1 MPWSSVRSVG
11 IFAHLALAASPIRWL
26 VWAFVACAV
35 LPPVGAGAADI
46 RIEMRAAAY
55 APAEIRGRE
64 GDTLTFVNYDAVPH
78 QPFVPTTGWGVNV
91 GDVEPG
97 GTAGF
102 PLARSGQFE
111 IECAYHPGMRA
122 TVVVDR

>member
-1 MPWSSVRSVG
+1 M
-11 IFAHLALAASPIRWL
+11 RWL
-26 VWAFVACAV
+26 AWAFVAGGV
-35 LPPVGAGAADI
+35 LAPVFADAADI
-46 RIEMRAAAY
+46 WIELRAAAY

-64 GDTLTFVNYDAVPH
+64 GDTLTLVNHDAVQH

-91 GDVEPG
+91 GDVKPG

-102 PLARSGQFE
+102 PLPRPGQFE

>member
-1 MPWSSVRSVG
+1 M
-11 IFAHLALAASPIRWL
+11 RWL
-26 VWAFVACAV
+26 AWTLVGYGVLAPVAAD
-35 LPPVGAGAADI
+35 ASDI
-46 RIEMRAAAY
+46 RIEMRAGAY
-55 APAEIRGRE
+55 VPAEIRGRA
-64 GDTLTFVNYDAVPH
+64 GHTLTLVNHDAVQH

-91 GDVEPG
+91 GDVKPG

-102 PLARSGQFE
+102 PLARPGQFE

>member
-1 MPWSSVRSVG
+1 MDGCYTSRM
-11 IFAHLALAASPIRWL
+11 HQL
-26 VWAFVACAV
+26 VWVFVACGV
-35 LPPVGAGAADI
+35 LAPVVASAADI

-55 APAEIRGRE
+55 TPAEIRGQV
-64 GDTLTFVNYDAVPH
+64 GDALAFVNHDAVQH
-78 QPFVPTTGWGVNV
+78 QPFVPTIGWGVNV
-91 GDVEPG
+91 GDVKPG

-102 PLARSGQFE
+102 PLPRPGQFE

>member
-1 MPWSSVRSVG
+1 LERCYASRMRC
-11 IFAHLALAASPIRWL
+11 LALA
-26 VWAFVACAV
+26 FVAGGV
-35 LPPVGAGAADI
+35 LAPVVTDAADI

-64 GDTLTFVNYDAVPH
+64 GDTLTLANHDAVQH

-91 GDVEPG
+91 GDIKPG
-97 GTAGF
+97 GTASI
-102 PLARSGQFE
+102 PLARPGQFE
-111 IECAYHPGMRA
+111 IECAYHPRMRA